1 MDVGIIPACAGN
13 TAYQWTTRRLARDH
27 PRMCGEH
34 MSDEIVKFSNQGS
47 SPHVRG
53 TPAKQG
59 ARRPFFG
66 IIPACAGNTYD
77 PSRPRQ
83 AAAGSSPHVRGTL
96 VGELY
101 PRLLDGIIPACAG
114 NTPQLGCPCTPSRDH
129 PRMCGEHPVFEVFFD
144 SVSGS
149 SPHVRGTPLT
159 TFGGIPA
166 NGIIP
171 ACAGN
176 TSGSPWRAVGARD
189 HPRMCGEHLGKQ
201 LKAVSHAGSS
211 PHVRGTL
218 GRQCAN
224 THPMGII
231 PACAGNT
238 SRRSKAYRMVW
249 DHPRMCGEHYAY
261 DSADITGMGSSPH
274 VRGTPLMQRLRDEVG
289 GIIPACAGNTC
300 SGRW

>member
-1 MDVGIIPACAGN
+1 MCGEHRIEQQRREHDRGSSPHVRGTRPRGASGRDEDGIIPACAGN
-13 TAYQWTTRRLARDH
+13 TLIGCCPSSCMGDH

-34 MSDEIVKFSNQGS
+34 NI
-47 SPHVRG
+47 
-53 TPAKQG
+53 
-59 ARRPFFG
+59 RPDGF
-66 IIPACAGNTYD
+66 
-77 PSRPRQ
+77 SRPP
-83 AAAGSSPHVRGTL
+83 GSSPHVRGTL

-176 TSGSPWRAVGARD
+176 TR
-189 HPRMCGEHLGKQ
+189 
-201 LKAVSHAGSS
+201 
-211 PHVRGTL
+211 
-218 GRQCAN
+218 
-224 THPMGII
+224 
-231 PACAGNT
+231 
-238 SRRSKAYRMVW
+238 
-249 DHPRMCGEHYAY
+249 
-261 DSADITGMGSSPH
+261 
-274 VRGTPLMQRLRDEVG
+274 
-289 GIIPACAGNTC
+289 
-300 SGRW
+300 

>member
-96 VGELY
+96 FRKRALRGPTGSIPACAGNTAHNFWRNTGKRDHPRMCGEHDRAELLAATKTGSS
-101 PRLLDGIIPACAG
+101 PHVRGTLSLVVVLRLVWGIIPACAG
-114 NTPQLGCPCTPSRDH
+114 NTISGRMDFRALRDH
-129 PRMCGEHPVFEVFFD
+129 PRMCGEHP
-144 SVSGS
+144 
-149 SPHVRGTPLT
+149 
-159 TFGGIPA
+159 A
-166 NGIIP
+166 
-171 ACAGN
+171 
-176 TSGSPWRAVGARD
+176 W
-189 HPRMCGEHLGKQ
+189 
-201 LKAVSHAGSS
+201 
-211 PHVRGTL
+211 
-218 GRQCAN
+218 
-224 THPMGII
+224 
-231 PACAGNT
+231 
-238 SRRSKAYRMVW
+238 
-249 DHPRMCGEHYAY
+249 
-261 DSADITGMGSSPH
+261 
-274 VRGTPLMQRLRDEVG
+274 
-289 GIIPACAGNTC
+289 
-300 SGRW
+300 